1 MSGKAGR
8 SSRRGR
14 TVAQVRQDPQGREA
28 DQGLLSAKR
37 EEFNRHQEH
46 ERQDAGIKEEAEG
59 FAPHSSLPAMALGK
73 VDHLS
78 LSSFDLNCDDASVS
92 HFQGRDRLQSHH
104 EYNFRSEGLV
114 HDPTRP
120 AVFGLSP
127 HFS

>member
-28 DQGLLSAKR
+28 DQGSLSAKR
-37 EEFNRHQEH
+37 EEFNRQQEH

-78 LSSFDLNCDDASVS
+78 LSSFDLNCEDASLS
-92 HFQGRDRLQSHH
+92 HFQGRERLVSHH

-120 AVFGLSP
+120 AVFGHSH